1 MRLTQILLRAR
12 ARTPQDINKVSFV
25 KPRLGLKLRTFVTGK
40 TNRVKEVTGLEELGL
55 LFAAMKAHDFNEKY
69 CQQEI
74 NKVRTVFVEAKKQR
88 DETKRIANSGGVKI
102 GRDLH
107 FLQLNR
113 YLKKFP
119 EPKKN

>member
-1 MRLTQILLRAR
+1 MRLTQTLLKMRP
-12 ARTPQDINKVSFV
+12 RTPQDINIVPFAR
-25 KPRLGLKLRTFVTGK
+25 PRLGLKLRNFVTGK

-55 LFAAMKAHDFNEKY
+55 LFAALKTHDFNEKY
-69 CQQEI
+69 CTQEI
-74 NKVRTVFVEAKKQR
+74 KNVETSFIEAKKQR

-107 FLQLNR
+107 YLQMNR

-119 EPKKN
+119 EPGKK